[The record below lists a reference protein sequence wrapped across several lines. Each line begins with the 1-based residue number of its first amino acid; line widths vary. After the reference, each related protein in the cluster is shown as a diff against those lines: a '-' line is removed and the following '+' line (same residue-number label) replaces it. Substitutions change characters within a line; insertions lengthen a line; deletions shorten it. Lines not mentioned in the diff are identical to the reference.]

1 MTSACIRPLSV
12 IHYQSLLILAP
23 NYTAQGAE
31 IYQNVKSYFAA
42 FLHLRHLLAAKATRL
57 EKELMN
63 IDNSSGLGTLL
74 DRHQVEPPPPPP
86 HGETEIKRLRSEVA
100 ALRSQ
105 VSRMTENIRVTRNST
120 A

>member
-1 MTSACIRPLSV
+1 MIRP
-12 IHYQSLLILAP
+12 
-23 NYTAQGAE
+23 
-31 IYQNVKSYFAA
+31 IYQNVKPYFAA

-63 IDNSSGLGTLL
+63 IDNSSGLGTLI
-74 DRHQVEPPPPPP
+74 DHHRVEPPLPP
-86 HGETEIKRLRSEVA
+86 HGETEIKRLKSEVA